1 MIFLVLFLKRKKT
14 LVLTFSQKHHLSLF
28 LLILWL
34 RQSLG
39 VKVQLKNQLD
49 ESLIRPSISPWGI
62 LLLFVLKNVGSLQMC
77 IISQQLSK
85 VTIIKKYPIPRIDDL
100 FDQLQR
106 ESYFSN
112 IDLWSGYHQFRVKKK
127 DIMKMNFQTQYG
139 RYEFSVMSFVLDE

>member
-1 MIFLVLFLKRKKT
+1 
-14 LVLTFSQKHHLSLF
+14 
-28 LLILWL
+28 
-34 RQSLG
+34 
-39 VKVQLKNQLD
+39 
-49 ESLIRPSISPWGI
+49 
-62 LLLFVLKNVGSLQMC
+62 MC

-139 RYEFSVMSFVLDE
+139 RYEFSVMSFVLDEWPTYIYEFGSVIFPKWDRVYIS